1 MAWRAKPMSKRF
13 EGMKNN
19 PLNDW
24 RIGDIEAL
32 CREFGIRCSPPS
44 GGGAHYKVSHDSQ
57 REILT
62 IPARRPIKAVYIKK
76 LVRLVEAVEDAK
88 KEAEKRA
95 LDAIQA
101 ALQIK
106 EEPSERSE

>member
-1 MAWRAKPMSKRF
+1 MSKRL

-19 PLNDW
+19 PLDDW
-24 RIGDIEAL
+24 RIGDVEAL
-32 CREFGIRCSPPS
+32 CREFGIRCTAPS
-44 GGGAHYKVSHDSQ
+44 GGGGHYKVSHDSH

-62 IPARRPIKAVYIKK
+62 IPARRPIKPVYIKK
-76 LVRLVEAVEDAK
+76 LVRLVEAVEHAK

-101 ALQIK
+101 ALQIR
-106 EEPSERSE
+106 EQSSERNE